1 MRFRA
6 NSIPAWMLAGAIVYS
21 LLLPAQVLSQA
32 PYYQGK
38 TISHRPRWRAGGFG
52 RVSNQSAA
60 ALSEK
65 VHSGKSGLRNG
76 IYGGRVG

>member
-1 MRFRA
+1 MRLKT

-38 TISHRPRWRAGGFG
+38 TIAMVRGGGPGGSGELQTRALP
-52 RVSNQSAA
+52 

-65 VHSGKSGLRNG
+65 VHSWKSGLRNG